1 MTTVTSTVLELLEQ
15 LTGTAEVRD
24 NLDIDLFDEAL
35 LTSLGLVQL
44 IVGISEA
51 LSISISPAEIERKTW
66 TTPRGI
72 IGFVETRNSVSA

>member
-1 MTTVTSTVLELLEQ
+1 MATVTSKVLELLEQ
-15 LTGTAEVRD
+15 VTGTAEVRE

-51 LSISISPAEIERKTW
+51 LSISISPAEIERETW

-72 IGFVETRNSVSA
+72 IGFVEARACASA

>member
-1 MTTVTSTVLELLEQ
+1 MATVTSTVLELLEQ
-15 LTGTAEVRD
+15 ITGTAEVRE

-35 LTSLGLVQL
+35 LSSLGLVQL

-51 LSISISPAEIERKTW
+51 LNMSISPAEIERQTW

-72 IGFVETRNSVSA
+72 IGFVENRSSVSA